1 MMNDILNPR
10 VNKLIKDD
18 LLTYAKMFGGFLAG
32 ILILLSVLSMINIG
46 PTDVDGYNFGLS
58 LIIIMF
64 IAGIVAGAELSMYVR
79 QGISRIEY
87 FKATLIVAII
97 VSVMIIP
104 FALIANRLINWITG
118 SESLIY
124 SVRYDNL
131 LSLVIHI
138 LSFIV
143 FFLGGYLISM
153 IYQRFGWFLG
163 LIITIFVLLATGVVS
178 WNFCFWNSDAIIRFL
193 STLIGYDDLVGFFAP
208 ELLGPILVTVS
219 VILASSVYALMKN
232 TPVKIK

>member
-1 MMNDILNPR
+1 MNDILNPR
-10 VNKLIKDD
+10 VNKMIKDD
-18 LLTYAKMFGGFLAG
+18 LLTYAKMFGGFFAG
-32 ILILLSVLSMINIG
+32 ILILVSVLSMINIG
-46 PTDVDGYNFGLS
+46 PADVDGYNFGLS

-64 IAGIVAGAELSMYVR
+64 IVGIVGGAELSVYVR

-87 FKATLIVAII
+87 FKATLIGGII
-97 VSVMIIP
+97 ASVILIP
-104 FALIANRLINWITG
+104 FVSLANRLINLITG

-131 LSLVIHI
+131 LSLVMHI

-153 IYQRFGWFLG
+153 IYQRFGWFVG

-178 WNFCFWNSDAIIRFL
+178 WNFDFWNSEAIVMFL
-193 STLIGYDDLVGFFAP
+193 STLIEHDDLVGFFVP